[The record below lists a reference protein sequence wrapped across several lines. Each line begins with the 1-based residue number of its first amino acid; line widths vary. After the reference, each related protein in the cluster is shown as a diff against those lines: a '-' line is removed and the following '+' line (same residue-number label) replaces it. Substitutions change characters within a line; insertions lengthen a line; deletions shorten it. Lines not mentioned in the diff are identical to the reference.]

1 MAPGPRG
8 GVAGTPMPGG
18 TASAAAGTA
27 PCEPRWS
34 RHRFPESLYGYGAW
48 IVVLGFLGFSVDYL
62 EIPLERIPAMFER
75 TASVLASRY
84 YPPDVAYVL
93 DRDYMGSV
101 VETIQMA
108 YLGALFGLLMSV
120 PLGWF
125 GSFNMTPSRRFVYPV
140 ARLFTMGFRAVH
152 EMIWAIL
159 FVSILGFGMLSGV
172 LALTFFCAGFAGK
185 LFAEEIEAIDMGP
198 VEAMRATGANLFQV
212 MVFGVFPQVRVA
224 FTGIGIYTWDVA
236 FRAATVVGFVGA
248 GGMGWYL
255 KRSVLQIET
264 ERVAAIILSIVAL
277 VLVSEA
283 VSAFARD
290 RVMKMK

>member
-1 MAPGPRG
+1 MKQASSGS
-8 GVAGTPMPGG
+8 AGWGA
-18 TASAAAGTA
+18 ASATGDLH
-27 PCEPRWS
+27 WS
-34 RHRFPESLYGYGAW
+34 RYKFPESLFAYGAW
-48 IVVLGFLGFSVDYL
+48 IGVLTFLAFSVSYL
-62 EIPLERIPAMFER
+62 EIPLGRIPHMFER
-75 TASVLASRY
+75 MASVLASRY
-84 YPPDVAYVL
+84 YPPDFEYIL
-93 DRDYMGSV
+93 DRDYLSYV

-108 YLGALFGLLMSV
+108 YLGALFGLLLSV

-125 GSFNMTPSRRFVYPV
+125 GAFNMTPSRRFVYPA
-140 ARLFTMGFRAVH
+140 ARLFTMCFRAVH

-159 FVSILGFGMLSGV
+159 FVSILGFGMLAGV
-172 LALTFFCAGFAGK
+172 LALTLFSAGFAAK

-255 KRSVLQIET
+255 KRNVMQIET
-264 ERVAAIILSIVAL
+264 ERVAAILLSIVVL
-277 VLVSEA
+277 VLISEV
-283 VSAFARD
+283 VSAVARD

>member
-1 MAPGPRG
+1 MRANTPGPAMG
-8 GVAGTPMPGG
+8 Q
-18 TASAAAGTA
+18 
-27 PCEPRWS
+27 EPPLEWR
-34 RHRFPESLYGYGAW
+34 RFRFPESLISYGAW
-48 IVVLGFLGFSVDYL
+48 LVVLCFLVYSIDYL
-62 EIPLERIPAMFER
+62 NVPLERIFSMFGKMG
-75 TASVLASRY
+75 TVLGTRY
-84 YPPDVAYVL
+84 YPADIDYILDWKYMGYVL
-93 DRDYMGSV
+93 
-101 VETIQMA
+101 ETIQMA
-108 YLGALFGLLMSV
+108 YLGALFGLLLSI

-125 GSFNMTPSRRFVYPV
+125 SAFNMTPSRRFVYPI

-159 FVSILGFGMLSGV
+159 FVSILGYGMLPGV

-255 KRSVLQIET
+255 KRSVLQIES
-264 ERVAAIILSIVAL
+264 ERVAAIIISIIVL
-277 VLVSEA
+277 VLISEII
-283 VSAFARD
+283 SAWARG